1 MSEEKNKSIAR
12 LYWEEAINKGNLDV
26 LDEVY
31 NPDSVIHD
39 PASDT
44 GELRGADLKEDSVI
58 WARNAFPDIHATI
71 EEPLIAE
78 GDKVAYRWTFRGT
91 HQGEF
96 TGVAPTGREVEVT
109 GIDIVR
115 IARGKIVEAW
125 GVWDALGAMRQ
136 LGAIPEPGQ
145 VGT

>member
-1 MSEEKNKSIAR
+1 MSAEENRALAR

-58 WARNAFPDIHATI
+58 WARNAFPDIRATI
-71 EEPLIAE
+71 EDPVVAE
-78 GDKVAYRWTFRGT
+78 GNEVAYRWTFRGT

-96 TGVAPTGREVEVT
+96 MGVAPTGKEVEVT
-109 GIDIVR
+109 GIDFVR
-115 IARGKIVEAW
+115 IRGCRIVE
-125 GVWDALGAMRQ
+125 V
-136 LGAIPEPGQ
+136 
-145 VGT
+145 